1 MTGSN
6 KPSTD
11 RMQEMLGLLGRQVRL
26 YDQLQNLADKQ
37 RALIVNEN
45 TQPLLNIL
53 SQRQKLTQEL
63 TQLGKDMAPFRE
75 HWSEVRQNLREDERK
90 LAEDLI
96 LKANDRLKTLLASDE
111 QDAQMLKIRKQRVG
125 TQIGSTTFNRKAM
138 SAYRSSSESDQ
149 GFTRLHEES

>member
-1 MTGSN
+1 
-6 KPSTD
+6 
-11 RMQEMLGLLGRQVRL
+11 MQEMLGLLGRQVRL

-37 RALIVNEN
+37 RGLIANED
-45 TQPLLNIL
+45 TQPLLKIL

-75 HWSEVRQNLREDERK
+75 HWTEVRQELGEGERK
-90 LAEDLI
+90 LADDLI
-96 LKANDRLKTLLASDE
+96 SKANNRLKSLLASDE

-125 TQIGSTTFNRKAM
+125 SQIGTTNFNRKAM
-138 SAYRSSSESDQ
+138 SAYRSSSESGQ